1 MKAFYVY
8 HKIKSKA
15 LLPEKAEFVYL
26 SSSFSFSAFFFSHF
40 WLAFHRMWG
49 FLAIFML
56 FEVLV
61 YKISMVLEPS
71 ASFVLTGIP
80 SFFLGT
86 FAHQIREKHLLRS
99 GYKLYAIL
107 MAENITVAQLRLFRE
122 MGHFI

>member
-8 HKIKSKA
+8 HKIKSED
-15 LLPEKAEFVYL
+15 LPPEKGEFIYL

-56 FEVLV
+56 FQALV
-61 YKISMVLEPS
+61 YKISTVLEPS

-80 SFFLGT
+80 SFFLGA
-86 FAHQIREKHLLRS
+86 FAHQIREKHLLKS
-99 GYKLYAIL
+99 GYRLYAIL
-107 MAENITVAQLRLFRE
+107 MAENITVAQLRFFKE
-122 MGHFI
+122 MGHLI